1 MSGPASFVAGAVG
14 GAVVGDAYGKAKDAI
29 SEVTTNNSHGDLSP
43 AEQMMVHLLSRI
55 EIAVRKRAEEL
66 APDVTQPIILTNT
79 STIDFNRRGYK
90 HCWMLCSSS
99 FKLDYFTQAG
109 RITYTTA
116 VGWNYFDLP
125 MKTQMQ
131 IDPTDVAVAEV
142 ILYFSNDDHSLPG
155 LAS

>member
-1 MSGPASFVAGAVG
+1 MSAVGGFVAGAIG
-14 GAVVGDAYGKAKDAI
+14 GAVAGDVYEKAKDAI
-29 SEVTTNNSHGDLSP
+29 KDTTGDNSHGELST

-55 EIAVRKRAEEL
+55 ESAVRKDQSEH
-66 APDVTQPIILTNT
+66 APDVTQPVFLNNN

-99 FKLDYFTQAG
+99 FKLNYFTAAG
-109 RITYTTA
+109 KILYTTA

-125 MKTQMQ
+125 MKTQLQ
-131 IDPTDVAVAEV
+131 IDPTDVATVEV
-142 ILYFSNDDHSLPG
+142 ILYYSNDDHSLPG